1 MYNNDVQANI
11 QIKFMFDFINYLIKG
26 SFYMPVCIKRHNYK
40 FLYTLK
46 KTLPV
51 FLNCNGDTKNT
62 KQYLQRKRV

>member
-1 MYNNDVQANI
+1 
-11 QIKFMFDFINYLIKG
+11 MFDFINYLIKG